1 MDHRHDPSFIDHL
14 RSKAVWVVDH
24 ADGCLHQMLAR
35 YRGQYHCSC
44 NTLIEITTQI
54 RKSVFTHNNRLVF
67 ECKGC
72 RTICM
77 CPCPSRSANIAAW
90 IVDKGTVRSVADAD
104 TLVPEMSDPQAVNYK
119 HVRDAF
125 LKAEQVRH
133 RDIESVRRAAAD
145 ERTSRGGEVV
155 YFLLSEDDKVKIGT
169 SAHLEKRMEALQT
182 ASSTRLTLALTI
194 PGGVDLETELHRL
207 FKLYHLSG
215 EWFSYSDEIRFFI
228 SGASFYKN
236 RVG

>member
-14 RSKAVWVVDH
+14 RSKSGWVVDH

-35 YRGQYHCSC
+35 YRGQYRCKC
-44 NTLIEITTQI
+44 NVTTYISTQLRQSI
-54 RKSVFTHNNRLVF
+54 FAVNNRLAF
-67 ECKGC
+67 TCKCGEVNNC
-72 RTICM
+72 A
-77 CPCPSRSANIAAW
+77 CPSRSANISAW

-104 TLVPEMSDPQAVNYK
+104 TLVSEMSDPQAVAYK

-155 YFLLSEDDKVKIGT
+155 YFLLSEDGKVKIGT

-182 ASSTRLTLALTI
+182 ASSTKLTLALTI
-194 PGGVDLETELHRL
+194 PGGAELEAELHQF
-207 FKLYHLSG
+207 FKAYKLNG
-215 EWFSYSDEIRFFI
+215 EWFCFSDEIRYFI

>member
-1 MDHRHDPSFIDHL
+1 MDHRHDPSFIKHL
-14 RSKAVWVVDH
+14 QSLAKRRVDH
-24 ADGCLHQMLAR
+24 TGDCLHRRLVR
-35 YRGQYHCSC
+35 YAGKWECKC
-44 NTLIEITTQI
+44 GVVTIITTAV
-54 RKSVFTHNNRLVF
+54 RKDTFTVDGRVGF
-67 ECKGC
+67 TC
-72 RTICM
+72 RCGVAHTCA
-77 CPCPSRSANIAAW
+77 CPSKPDNIAAW
-90 IVDKGTVRSVADAD
+90 IVERGEVASVADAD
-104 TLVPEMSDPQAVNYK
+104 TLVPEMNDSQAVAYK

-155 YFLLSEDDKVKIGT
+155 YFLLSEDGKVKIGT
-169 SAHLEKRMEALQT
+169 SAHLQKRIEALQT

-207 FKLYHLSG
+207 FKLHHLSG
-215 EWFSYSDEIRFFI
+215 EWFSYSDEIRFFV
-228 SGASFYKN
+228 SGAAFYKN